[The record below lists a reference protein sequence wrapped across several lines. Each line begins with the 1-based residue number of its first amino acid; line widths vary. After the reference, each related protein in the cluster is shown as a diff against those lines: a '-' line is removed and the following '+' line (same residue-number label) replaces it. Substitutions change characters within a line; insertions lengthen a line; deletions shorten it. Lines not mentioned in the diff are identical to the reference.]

1 LELNDYQIDKI
12 ATDSDLKKNYLHN
25 RIIADQHS
33 DDLTKKEYYLFSV
46 KQKESYYNNMN
57 ENKKLDKAIKFGDLD
72 FYKYLVE
79 EKGAKIG
86 DDAVEKAAETGNL
99 ELVTYLVEKGAKI
112 GDDAVEKAAGIRKLD
127 VVKYLV
133 EKGAKIGD
141 DAVEYAAKTGNLE
154 LVEYLVKNGA
164 KIGDDAVSGA
174 VRNRKSNVVKY
185 LVRIGAKITDHDAMI
200 DYLKSVEENELII
213 KQLGLEKD

>member
-112 GDDAVEKAAGIRKLD
+112 GDDAVE
-127 VVKYLV
+127 
-133 EKGAKIGD
+133 
-141 DAVEYAAKTGNLE
+141 YAAKTGNLE